1 MAQPNE
7 SLWSN
12 VEALHRLA
20 GPRESSRTA
29 RIRSARRAAFRRTR
43 FRLSITGRSSAIH
56 AVEAPMT
63 LASGDFCDT
72 FLIAPETLAIVV
84 ADVSGKGVAAAMVRG
99 VARSVIRNISPDC
112 PSPGEL
118 LTRLDQILTEA
129 ELGSMFLT
137 LFVAWYDT
145 RTGVVRYAN
154 AGHPVPFRITS
165 RGEVVPFGE
174 VTGSILGILARE
186 PYRDGEERLGVGER
200 LVLYTDG
207 VTEAANADEDAFGT
221 LRLVNLL
228 TGQRGRADRRP
239 LPQRRRARAALRGRD
254 QTGRRLTGR
263 SGATSLTGGSV
274 V

>member
-1 MAQPNE
+1 VAQPNE

-12 VEALHRLA
+12 VEALQRLA
-20 GPRESSRTA
+20 RTERKFANGPQSLGASSGRPPD
-29 RIRSARRAAFRRTR
+29 AFPP
-43 FRLSITGRSSAIH
+43 FRHRPEFGVH

-99 VARSVIRNISPDC
+99 VARSVIRNISSDC
-112 PSPGEL
+112 RSPGEV
-118 LTRLDQILTEA
+118 LTRLDRILTEA

-137 LFVAWYDT
+137 LFIAWYDT

-165 RGEVVPFGE
+165 RREVVPFGE
-174 VTGSILGILARE
+174 VTGSILGILARK

-228 TGQRGRADRRP
+228 TEHSAEPIDDLCRGVVERVRRFEGEAKQDDVS
-239 LPQRRRARAALRGRD
+239 LVVLE
-254 QTGRRLTGR
+254 RRL
-263 SGATSLTGGSV
+263 
-274 V
+274 

>member
-1 MAQPNE
+1 MARPNE
-7 SLWSN
+7 SLWSD
-12 VEALHRLA
+12 VEALGRLV
-20 GPRESSRTA
+20 RTE
-29 RIRSARRAAFRRTR
+29 RKFGNGSHPNRAASGLPPEAFPPFRHRPE
-43 FRLSITGRSSAIH
+43 FGIH

-63 LASGDFCDT
+63 LASGDFCDA

-112 PSPGEL
+112 LSPGEL

-145 RTGVVRYAN
+145 RTGIVRYAN
-154 AGHPVPFRITS
+154 AGHPVPFRIT
-165 RGEVVPFGE
+165 RRREAFPFGE

-186 PYRDGEERLGVGER
+186 PYRDGEERLDVGER

-221 LRLVNLL
+221 LRLVDLL
-228 TGQRGRADRRP
+228 IGCAEEPIDELCRNVVERVRRFEGEAKQDDVS
-239 LPQRRRARAALRGRD
+239 LVVLE
-254 QTGRRLTGR
+254 RRL
-263 SGATSLTGGSV
+263 
-274 V
+274 

>member
-1 MAQPNE
+1 
-7 SLWSN
+7 LWSD

-20 GPRESSRTA
+20 QTERKFA
-29 RIRSARRAAFRRTR
+29 SAPHPLR
-43 FRLSITGRSSAIH
+43 RSSSLPTDAFPPFHHRPEFGVH

-112 PSPGEL
+112 TSPGEL
-118 LTRLDQILTEA
+118 LTRLDRILTEA

-145 RTGVVRYAN
+145 RTGDVRYAN
-154 AGHPVPFRITS
+154 AGHPVPFRIT
-165 RGEVVPFGE
+165 RGGDVVPFGE

-186 PYRDGEERLGVGER
+186 PYRGGEERLGVGER

-207 VTEAANADEDAFGT
+207 VTEAANEDDDAFGT

-228 TGQRGRADRRP
+228 AEHAESTIDELCRSVVERVRHFEGETKQDDVSLVVLERRP
-239 LPQRRRARAALRGRD
+239 
-254 QTGRRLTGR
+254 
-263 SGATSLTGGSV
+263 
-274 V
+274 